1 MSSQEEII
9 RDLIDKNK
17 KLEIEKI
24 ELKIKNNILNNEI
37 QYLINEE
44 YKNKDILQVSESHTK
59 ELLSWLE
66 SLKDKYDSQRYIIE
80 YLRNNYKN
88 NYTQN
93 QELKEEL
100 KIVQEKVNI
109 LTINEEIY
117 KGIIYDLKLEINK
130 LENDENKIQKEK
142 EVNKL
147 YTINE

>member
-1 MSSQEEII
+1 MFSQEEII

-24 ELKIKNNILNNEI
+24 ELKIKNNILNNEM

-44 YKNKDILQVSESHTK
+44 YKNEDILQVSESHTK
-59 ELLSWLE
+59 ELLSRLE

>member
-24 ELKIKNNILNNEI
+24 ELKIKNNILNNEM

-44 YKNKDILQVSESHTK
+44 YKNEDILQVSESHNK
-59 ELLSWLE
+59 ELLSRLE

-130 LENDENKIQKEK
+130 LENGENKIQKEK
-142 EVNKL
+142 EVDKL
-147 YTINE
+147 YLI